1 MSSALP
7 KSAPSCPSFL
17 PTNRFDCR
25 GIALLHWGPHTLAAR
40 ARTLLRLDPALRE
53 AGEVTEAERSLAEGS
68 NIWREL
74 DLPAQ
79 AAL

>member
-1 MSSALP
+1 M
-7 KSAPSCPSFL
+7 
-17 PTNRFDCR
+17 
-25 GIALLHWGPHTLAAR
+25 ALLHWGPHTLAAR
-40 ARTLLRLDPALRE
+40 VRTLLRLDPALRE

-74 DLPAQ
+74 GLPAQ